1 MLSLAA
7 FKLTGNLSAPAVRV
21 ESHVAGTEN
30 KAVTNI
36 TTFIS
41 FRGPQAQ
48 DASYESVNTH
58 TSKGSHHFGCPK
70 SLKNWFLR

>member
-41 FRGPQAQ
+41 FRGPQA
-48 DASYESVNTH
+48 
-58 TSKGSHHFGCPK
+58 
-70 SLKNWFLR
+70 